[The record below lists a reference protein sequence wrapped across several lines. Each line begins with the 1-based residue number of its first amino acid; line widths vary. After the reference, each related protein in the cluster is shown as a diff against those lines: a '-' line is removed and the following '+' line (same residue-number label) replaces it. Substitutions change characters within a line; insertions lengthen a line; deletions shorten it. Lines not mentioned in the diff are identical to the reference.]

1 MDTPHLSPLNQA
13 EAEHATGLSRE
24 VLRKWE
30 IRYQFPTPQRE
41 ERGRRVYSQEDVQRL
56 QLIARLVHRG
66 VRPHKIVT
74 LPLSELQDMLTCWSQ
89 DTDAVAHEAGLL
101 ACLEPGCEPQA
112 LQDYLNRLMNENGLA
127 KFAQTLL
134 PAFNEVVGTAWASG
148 RMGVHM
154 EHFYTEAMRQTLILA
169 LAKLRPSTARPRVLI
184 TTPPKEQHGLGVMGL
199 QVALAL
205 QGASCISLGTQ
216 TPADA
221 VVQAVTALDI
231 GVVAISAS
239 VCLQPDEV
247 LQYLSTLRQTLP
259 AECRLWVGGRGSNPL
274 AGQLP
279 QGVDHFHTVESAI
292 DAWERLLQNK

>member
-1 MDTPHLSPLNQA
+1 MNMPYLPPLNQA

-30 IRYQFPTPQRE
+30 IRYQFPTPERG
-41 ERGRRVYSQEDVQRL
+41 ERGRRLYSQADVQRL
-56 QLIARLVHRG
+56 QLIARLVYRG

-74 LPLSELQDMLTCWSQ
+74 MPLPELQDLLACWSQ
-89 DTDAVAHEAGLL
+89 DSDAAAHEAGLL
-101 ACLEPGCEPQA
+101 ECLAPGCAPHA

-134 PAFNEVVGTAWASG
+134 PAFNEAVGTAWASG
-148 RMGVHM
+148 RLGVHM
-154 EHFYTEAMRQTLILA
+154 EHLYTEGMRQTLYLA

-184 TTPPKEQHGLGVMGL
+184 TTPPGELHGLGAMGL

-205 QGASCISLGTQ
+205 QGATCISLGTQ

-221 VVQAVTALDI
+221 VAQAVTALDI

-239 VCLQPDEV
+239 VCLQPEDV
-247 LQYLSTLRQTLP
+247 LHYLTSLRQALP
-259 AECRLWVGGRGSNPL
+259 TECRLWVGGRGTHPL
-274 AGQLP
+274 LERLP
-279 QGVDHFHTVESAI
+279 QGVEQFGSVDLAV
-292 DAWERLLQNK
+292 DAWQLLLQN